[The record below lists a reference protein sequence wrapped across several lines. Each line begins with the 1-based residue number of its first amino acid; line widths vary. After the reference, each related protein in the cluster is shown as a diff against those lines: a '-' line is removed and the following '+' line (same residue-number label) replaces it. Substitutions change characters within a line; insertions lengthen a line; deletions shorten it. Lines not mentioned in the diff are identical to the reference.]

1 MRVLI
6 DTNIIIHREAN
17 RVYNEDIGLLF
28 NWLDRLKYDK
38 CVHPLTIEEISG
50 HQDENVVKTMKIKIA
65 NYNLLKTE
73 SSDDQR
79 ITQIRQSDKSRN
91 DFIDTSIL
99 NEVYNNRVD
108 YLITEDRGIH
118 RKANF
123 LGCSEKVFKIDAF
136 LEKCIAE
143 NPELKNYQVLAVK
156 KEYFGNINLNDE
168 FFDSFKQDYKE
179 FGNWFN
185 KKADNISYVCITDG
199 DVKAFLYLKQE
210 DTNEVYNDI
219 EPSFPQKKRLKI
231 GTFKVSSTG
240 YKLGERFLKVI
251 FDNALQYDV
260 EEIYVTIFDKR
271 DEQLRLIYLLEDWG
285 FKHWGTKTTDN
296 GIEQVFVRECKP
308 TPNLQQPKLTFP
320 AVSKNTTKWIVPIY
334 PQYHTEL
341 FPDSIL
347 NNESPEDFTEN
358 EPYRNAIK
366 KVYISRSY
374 NRNLKGGDLVLFYRT
389 GGHYAGV
396 VSTIGVVENIVTNIR
411 DENHFIE
418 LCRKRSVF
426 DNTGLREFWNY
437 RKNDRPFIVNFLYID
452 SFPMPKV
459 NLKRLRDLNIIQ
471 NAPRGF
477 EPLSDVQFEQILK
490 EARANESYIID

>member
-1 MRVLI
+1 MRILI

-17 RVYNEDIGLLF
+17 RVFNEDIGLLF
-28 NWLDRLKYDK
+28 NWLDKLKFDK
-38 CVHPLTIEEISG
+38 CVHPLSIEEISRY
-50 HQDENVVKTMKIKIA
+50 QDESVVKTMKIKIA
-65 NYNLLKTE
+65 NYNLLKTK
-73 SSDDQR
+73 SADDQL

-108 YLITEDRGIH
+108 FLITEDRGIH

-156 KEYFGNINLNDE
+156 KEYFGNINLNDV
-168 FFDSFKQDYKE
+168 FFDSFKQDYDE
-179 FGNWFN
+179 FGKWFN

-210 DTNEVYNDI
+210 DSNEVYNDI

-231 GTFKVSSTG
+231 GTFKVTSTG

-260 EEIYVTIFDKR
+260 DEIYVTIFNKR

-296 GIEQVFVRECKP
+296 GIEQVFVRESKP
-308 TPNLQQPKLTFP
+308 APNLQQPKLTFP
-320 AVSKNTTKWIVPIY
+320 AVSKKTIKWIVPIY

-347 NNESPEDFTEN
+347 NNESPQDFTEN

-374 NRNLKGGDLVLFYRT
+374 NRNLNGGDLVLFYRT

-426 DNTGLREFWNY
+426 DDAGLKEFWNY
-437 RKNDRPFIVNFLYID
+437 RKNNRPFIVNFLYID

-459 NLKRLRDLNIIQ
+459 NLKRLRELDIIQ
-471 NAPRGF
+471 DAPRGF
-477 EPLSDVQFEQILK
+477 EQISDAKFEQILK

>member
-1 MRVLI
+1 MRILI

-17 RVYNEDIGLLF
+17 RVFNEDIGLLF
-28 NWLDRLKYDK
+28 NWLDKLKFDK
-38 CVHPLTIEEISG
+38 CVHPLSIEEISG
-50 HQDENVVKTMKIKIA
+50 YRDEEVVKTMKIKIA

-73 SSDDQR
+73 SADDQL

-123 LGCSEKVFKIDAF
+123 LGCAEKVFKIDAF

-156 KEYFGNINLNDE
+156 KEYFGNLNIDDT
-168 FFDSFKQDYKE
+168 FFDSFKQDYAE

-210 DTNEVYNDI
+210 NTDEIYNDI
-219 EPSFPQKKRLKI
+219 APTFPQKKRLKI
-231 GTFKVSSTG
+231 GTFKVTSTG

-260 EEIYVTIFDKR
+260 EEIYVTIFNKR

-285 FKHWGTKTTDN
+285 FKHWGTKTTNN
-296 GIEQVFVRECKP
+296 GIEQVYVRQCKP
-308 TPNLQQPKLTFP
+308 TPNLQQPKLSFP

-334 PQYHTEL
+334 PEYHTEL

-347 NNESPEDFTEN
+347 NNESPQNFTEN

-374 NRNLKGGDLVLFYRT
+374 NRGLNGGDLVLFYRT

-396 VSTIGVVENIVTNIR
+396 VSTIGVVENIVTQIR
-411 DENHFIE
+411 DESHFIE

-426 DNTGLREFWNY
+426 DDKELKKYWNWN
-437 RKNDRPFIVNFLYID
+437 KNNRPFIVNFLYID

-459 NLKRLRDLNIIQ
+459 NLKKLRDLNIIQ

-477 EPLSDVQFEQILK
+477 EPISDDKFEQILK

>member
-1 MRVLI
+1 MRILI

-17 RVYNEDIGLLF
+17 RVFNEDIGLLF
-28 NWLDRLKYDK
+28 NWLDKLKFDK
-38 CVHPLTIEEISG
+38 CVHPLSIEEISG
-50 HQDENVVKTMKIKIA
+50 YQDEEVVKTMKIKIA

-73 SSDDQR
+73 SADDQL

-99 NEVYNNRVD
+99 NEVYNNRVN

-118 RKANF
+118 KKANF
-123 LGCSEKVFKIDAF
+123 LGCAEKVFKIDAF

-156 KEYFGNINLNDE
+156 KEYFGNLNIDDT
-168 FFDSFKQDYKE
+168 FFDSFKQDYAE

-210 DTNEVYNDI
+210 NTDEIYNDI
-219 EPSFPQKKRLKI
+219 APAFAQKKRLKI
-231 GTFKVSSTG
+231 GTFKVTSTG

-260 EEIYVTIFDKR
+260 EEIYVTIFNKR

-285 FKHWGTKTTDN
+285 FKHWGTKTTNN
-296 GIEQVFVRECKP
+296 GIEQVYVRQCKP
-308 TPNLQQPKLTFP
+308 TPNLQQPKLSFP

-334 PQYHTEL
+334 PEYHTEL

-347 NNESPEDFTEN
+347 NNESPQNFTEN

-374 NRNLKGGDLVLFYRT
+374 NRGLNGGDLVLFYRT
-389 GGHYAGV
+389 GGHYVGV
-396 VSTIGVVENIVTNIR
+396 VSTIGVVENTVTNIR
-411 DENHFIE
+411 DESHFIE

-426 DNTGLREFWNY
+426 DDKELKKYWNWN
-437 RKNDRPFIVNFLYID
+437 KNNRPFIVNFLYID

-459 NLKRLRDLNIIQ
+459 NLKKLRDLNIIQ

-477 EPLSDVQFEQILK
+477 EPISDAKFEQILK

>member
-1 MRVLI
+1 MRILI

-17 RVYNEDIGLLF
+17 RIFNEDIGLLF
-28 NWLDRLKYDK
+28 NWLDRLKTDK
-38 CVHPLTIEEISG
+38 CVHPLSIEEISG
-50 HQDENVVKTMKIKIA
+50 HQDENVVKTMKIKVA

-73 SSDDQR
+73 STDDQL
-79 ITQIRQSDKSRN
+79 ITQIRQSDSSRN
-91 DFIDTSIL
+91 DFIDTSIVK
-99 NEVYNNRVD
+99 EVYNNRVD

-118 RKANF
+118 RKARF
-123 LGCSEKVFKIDAF
+123 LGCSEKVFKIDSF

-143 NPELKNYQVLAVK
+143 NPELKDYKVLAVK
-156 KEYFGNINLNDE
+156 KEYFGKININDV
-168 FFDSFKQDYKE
+168 FFDSFKKDYAE
-179 FGNWFN
+179 FEDWFN
-185 KKADNISYVCITDG
+185 RKADNISYVCVTDG
-199 DVKAFLYLKQE
+199 NVKAFLYLKQE
-210 DTNEVYNDI
+210 GINDTYNDI
-219 EPSFPQKKRLKI
+219 KPSFLQKKRLKI
-231 GTFKVSSTG
+231 GTFKVTSTG

-260 EEIYVTIFDKR
+260 EEIYVTIFNKR

-285 FKHWGTKTTDN
+285 FKHWGTKTTNN
-296 GIEQVFVRECKP
+296 GIEQVFVRDCKP
-308 TPNLQQPKLTFP
+308 FPNLQQPKLSFP
-320 AVSKNTTKWIVPIY
+320 SVSKNTAKWIVPIY
-334 PQYHTEL
+334 PEYHTEL

-347 NNESPEDFTEN
+347 NNESPQDFTEN

-374 NRNLKGGDLVLFYRT
+374 NRNLNCGDLVLFYRT

-396 VSTIGVVENIVTNIR
+396 VSTIGVVENIITNIR

-426 DNTGLREFWNY
+426 DNTELKKYWNWN
-437 RKNDRPFIVNFLYID
+437 RKNRPFIVNFLYLD
-452 SFPMPKV
+452 SFPTPKV
-459 NLKRLRDLNIIQ
+459 NLKKLRDLNILQ

-477 EPLSDVQFEQILK
+477 EPISDAKFEQILK

>member
-1 MRVLI
+1 MRILI

-17 RVYNEDIGLLF
+17 RVYNGDIGLLF
-28 NWLDRLKYDK
+28 NWLDRLRYDK
-38 CVHPLTIEEISG
+38 CVHPLTLEEISG
-50 HQDENVVKTMKIKIA
+50 YQDENVVKTMKIKIA

-73 SSDDQR
+73 SPDDEI

-99 NEVYNNRVD
+99 KEVYNNRVD

-118 RKANF
+118 RKAKF
-123 LGCSEKVFKIDAF
+123 LGCSEKIFKIDAF

-143 NPELKNYQVLAVK
+143 NPELKDYQVLAVK
-156 KEYFGNINLNDE
+156 KEYFGNININDE

-179 FGNWFN
+179 FKNWFN

-199 DVKAFLYLKQE
+199 NVKAFLYLKQE
-210 DTNEVYNDI
+210 GSNENYNDI
-219 EPSFPQKKRLKI
+219 EPSFPPKKRLKI
-231 GTFKVSSTG
+231 GTFKVTSTG

-251 FDNALQYDV
+251 FDNALQYNV
-260 EEIYVTIFDKR
+260 EEIYVTIFNKR
-271 DEQLRLIYLLEDWG
+271 DEQRRLIYLLEDWG

-308 TPNLQQPKLTFP
+308 TPNLQQPKLSFP
-320 AVSKNTTKWIVPIY
+320 AVCKNTSKWIVPIY
-334 PQYHTEL
+334 PEYHTEL

-366 KVYISRSY
+366 KVYISRSF
-374 NRNLKGGDLVLFYRT
+374 NRNLRSGDLVLFYRT

-396 VSTIGVVENIVTNIR
+396 ISTIGVVENVVTNIR

-426 DNTGLREFWNY
+426 DNEGLRKFWNY
-437 RKNDRPFIVNFLYID
+437 KKYDRPFIVNFLYID
-452 SFPMPKV
+452 SFPTPKV

-471 NAPRGF
+471 SAPRGF